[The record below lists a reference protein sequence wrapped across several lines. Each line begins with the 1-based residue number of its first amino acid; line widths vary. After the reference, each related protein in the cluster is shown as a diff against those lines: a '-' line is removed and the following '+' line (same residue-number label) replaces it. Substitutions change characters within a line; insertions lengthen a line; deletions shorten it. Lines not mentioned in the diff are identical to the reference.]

1 MAFSKIEGH
10 PNLIRNLETN
20 SINNTNSEEYL
31 RYLSTSKIKQ
41 NEKDKVEVLERDL
54 NDIKEEINQ
63 VKEMLQKLLNS
74 CYNS

>member
-31 RYLSTSKIKQ
+31 RYLSTTKIKQ